1 MPSLEDLLATR
12 RTAVKALEEE
22 QRNLQST
29 TDYKDAVQ
37 DAVDTAWRAAAGG
50 VALAQADDDPQF
62 RGTLTAVLEELI
74 SGKRN
79 RNILAEWKAGT
90 PQAPEG
96 APAAAGAS
104 KHDGNL
110 RRRRKA
116 AMRRELDALS
126 PDELLE
132 KLDQVEA
139 DQRRQTRT
147 SPVPVRRPRRWPK
160 SCGAETGAGGSSSA
174 CPSSPHAG
182 KHPDF
187 RRKLDDIFTQRI
199 TEKDRVL
206 LDRWRNKNAAT
217 TASPPPADDA
227 LTGWVPRTLPDKV
240 WGAALLNPAGK
251 DLPPELVGLSIRVTP
266 RKGDPWVTRII
277 EVIESTD
284 DRILVRHQGRPGFPA
299 PAANAPATPPPDDH
313 AAAGTDAHSV
323 RA

>member
-1 MPSLEDLLATR
+1 
-12 RTAVKALEEE
+12 
-22 QRNLQST
+22 
-29 TDYKDAVQ
+29 
-37 DAVDTAWRAAAGG
+37 
-50 VALAQADDDPQF
+50 
-62 RGTLTAVLEELI
+62 
-74 SGKRN
+74 
-79 RNILAEWKAGT
+79 
-90 PQAPEG
+90 
-96 APAAAGAS
+96 
-104 KHDGNL
+104 
-110 RRRRKA
+110 
-116 AMRRELDALS
+116 MRRELDVLS

-139 DQRRQTRT
+139 DQRRQKED
-147 SPVPVRRPRRWPK
+147 V
-160 SCGAETGAGGSSSA
+160 ASA
-174 CPSSPHAG
+174 SATAAKVATDLRSRDRHWRVGVGLSVLTYAG
-182 KHPDF
+182 KHLDF

-206 LDRWRNKNAAT
+206 LDRWRKKNAAT

-227 LTGWVPRTLPDKV
+227 LTGWVPRKLPDKN